1 MYYWRFGH
9 SKGCVCV
16 CVYSHKPS
24 TSSNTTSFTNSA
36 AAWYSKLQKVWT
48 KHIIHQE
55 QSQGQIEK
63 TKKEIRNNNK
73 LNRLNGTTAS
83 MAMSTMTSK

>member
-1 MYYWRFGH
+1 M
-9 SKGCVCV
+9 CVCV
-16 CVYSHKPS
+16 CVVTNLLLPQIQLPS
-24 TSSNTTSFTNSA
+24 PIQQLRGTQNCKRYGQNTLFIKNNL
-36 AAWYSKLQKVWT
+36 KD
-48 KHIIHQE
+48 
-55 QSQGQIEK
+55 IEK